1 MNNWIPSKELSKILF
16 KVYGSI
22 KNFIDVYISYFTL
35 VVYFNLLCSLF
46 NLETEITDK
55 ELPKS
60 SINDC

>member
-22 KNFIDVYISYFTL
+22 KNLIDVYISYFTL
-35 VVYFNLLCSLF
+35 VYFNLLCSLF

>member
-22 KNFIDVYISYFTL
+22 KNLIDVYISYFTL